1 MSLQNKRLYWGDIAA
16 GRMSLAAK
24 LRVAHAQDGREA
36 QSYLPANIWRFHFMI
51 RHMLFGITTLAF
63 LSTAAWAAAGQSQF
77 EMAPSVPAPNATA
90 LHLPPSP
97 PPGGTVTIFDNINRK
112 QPQNE
117 YNCCAFYGVIGPDNL
132 LSSHMLFDA
141 MGFTPTTNLKVTEID
156 VAVSYNSGVN
166 EFSLALYN
174 DKGGVPGTALKAW
187 TFTNLPPQNSC
198 CQLTI
203 ATAPSGIP
211 VVAGQHYWV
220 VVRTDHAS
228 LNTAVDWN
236 MNVLN
241 TTTHY
246 PFAQYCSNDVQGT
259 PCTTPNDVWTAGT
272 VAPAPAFAVFGT
284 P

>member
-16 GRMSLAAK
+16 GRMSFAAK
-24 LRVAHAQDGREA
+24 PRVAHAQDGREA
-36 QSYLPANIWRFHFMI
+36 QSYLPANIWRLRNMI
-51 RHMLFGITTLAF
+51 RHTILGMATLAF
-63 LSTAAWAAAGQSQF
+63 LSSAASAAGTQF
-77 EMAPSVPAPNATA
+77 EMMPSVPAPNATA

-117 YNCCAFYGVIGPDNL
+117 YNCCAYYGIIGPDNQIG
-132 LSSHMLFDA
+132 SHMLFDA
-141 MGFTPTTNLKVTEID
+141 MGFTPTTNLKVVEID
-156 VAVSYNSGVN
+156 AALSYNGGVN
-166 EFSLALYN
+166 EVSLALYN
-174 DKGGVPGTALKAW
+174 DKGGVPGTALKVW
-187 TFTNLPPQNSC
+187 SFTNLPPQASC

-203 ATAPSGIP
+203 ATAPGGVP
-211 VVAGQHYWV
+211 VTAGQHYWV

-228 LNTAVDWN
+228 VTSSIFWN
-236 MNVLN
+236 MNILN

-259 PCTTPNDVWTAGT
+259 PCTTPNDVWTAAT
-272 VAPAPAFAVFGT
+272 VAPAPAFAVFGA